1 MHESLIITSSLGDK
15 FLYNRINNEN
25 CGLLTVM
32 QTKIL
37 LVVVLCL
44 GVLTGYYL
52 SRGAVIDRGA
62 PNANAPSGAPEIAHQ
77 RNDNPNDTIARL
89 QQRLAQAE
97 QVQLSLAERVSEL
110 EAEIELGMFPMVGT
124 GTQETE
130 TIEEPELTPPAQTFR
145 ASVEALIETGIP
157 AEQAALIQ
165 ARLDEFDLKQ
175 LYIKDRASR
184 EGWLNTTRYRKEQRQ
199 GQNAY
204 RELRSEIGDDA
215 YDRMLYALG
224 QANRVV
230 VRDIMQNSSAE
241 QYGLQAN
248 DRVYEYDGQRV
259 FTGQELNE
267 LVTQGGD
274 AGALVLVRVQR
285 DEQQLDVYLPRG
297 PIGIRL
303 ASSRELP

>member
-1 MHESLIITSSLGDK
+1 
-15 FLYNRINNEN
+15 
-25 CGLLTVM
+25 M
-32 QTKIL
+32 QAKIL

-44 GVLTGYYL
+44 GVFAGYYL
-52 SRGAVIDRGA
+52 SRGAVIDQGGS
-62 PNANAPSGAPEIAHQ
+62 NANAPSGPPEIVLQ

-97 QVQLSLAERVSEL
+97 QVQLSLAERVSVL
-110 EAEIELGMFPMVGT
+110 EAVIGKPGAFPDIGT
-124 GTQETE
+124 GIPETE
-130 TIEEPELTPPAQTFR
+130 TIEESEHPAPVQTFR
-145 ASVEALIETGIP
+145 TSVEALIATGIP
-157 AEQAALIQ
+157 TEQAALIQ
-165 ARLDEFDLKQ
+165 SRLDEYDLKQ

-184 EGWLNTTRYRKEQRQ
+184 EGWLNTARYRKEQREAQ
-199 GQNAY
+199 TKY

-224 QANRVV
+224 QGNRVV
-230 VRDIMQNSSAE
+230 VRDIIQNSSAE

-259 FTGQELNE
+259 FTGQELIE
-267 LVTQGGD
+267 LVAQGGD

-285 DEQQLDVYLPRG
+285 DEQQLDFYLPRG

-303 ASSRELP
+303 ATSRETP

>member
-1 MHESLIITSSLGDK
+1 
-15 FLYNRINNEN
+15 
-25 CGLLTVM
+25 M

-44 GVLTGYYL
+44 GVFAGYYF
-52 SRGAVIDRGA
+52 SRGTVIDQSA
-62 PNANAPSGAPEIAHQ
+62 PNANTPSGVPEIAHQ
-77 RNDNPNDTIARL
+77 RNDNPNDTIAL

-97 QVQLSLAERVSEL
+97 QLQLSLAERVSDL
-110 EAEIELGMFPMVGT
+110 EAVIGKLGTFPAVGA
-124 GTQETE
+124 GTHESE
-130 TIEEPELTPPAQTFR
+130 TIEESEHTAPAQTFR

-165 ARLDEFDLKQ
+165 ARLDEFDLNQ

-184 EGWLNTTRYRKEQRQ
+184 EGWLNTARYRNEQRQ
-199 GQNAY
+199 AQNAY
-204 RELRSEIGDDA
+204 QELRSEIGDDA

>member
-1 MHESLIITSSLGDK
+1 
-15 FLYNRINNEN
+15 
-25 CGLLTVM
+25 M
-32 QTKIL
+32 QAKIL
-37 LVVVLCL
+37 LIVVLCL
-44 GVLTGYYL
+44 GLLAGYYL
-52 SRGAVIDRGA
+52 LRGTMHDQDG
-62 PNANAPSGAPEIAHQ
+62 PNDNAPSGTLGIDHQ
-77 RNDNPNDTIARL
+77 QKDSPNDTITRL

-97 QVQLSLAERVSEL
+97 QEQLSLAERVSEL
-110 EAEIELGMFPMVGT
+110 EAVIGKLGTHLDIGT
-124 GTQETE
+124 GAPAPK
-130 TIEEPELTPPAQTFR
+130 TIEESEHPAPVQTFR
-145 ASVEALIETGIP
+145 TSVEALIETGIP
-157 AEQAALIQ
+157 TEQAVLIQ
-165 ARLDEFDLKQ
+165 SRLDEYDLKQ
-175 LYIKDRASR
+175 LYIRDRASR
-184 EGWLNTTRYRKEQRQ
+184 EGWLNTARFRKEQRQ
-199 GQNAY
+199 TQNAY

-230 VRDIMQNSSAE
+230 VRDIIQNSSAE

-259 FTGQELNE
+259 FTGQELND

-285 DEQQLDVYLPRG
+285 DEQQLDFYLPRG

>member
-1 MHESLIITSSLGDK
+1 
-15 FLYNRINNEN
+15 
-25 CGLLTVM
+25 M
-32 QTKIL
+32 QAKIL

-44 GVLTGYYL
+44 GVFAGYYL
-52 SRGAVIDRGA
+52 SRGAVIDQGGS
-62 PNANAPSGAPEIAHQ
+62 NANAPSGPPEIVLQ

-97 QVQLSLAERVSEL
+97 QVQLSLAERVSVL
-110 EAEIELGMFPMVGT
+110 EAVIGKPGAFPDIGT
-124 GTQETE
+124 GIPETE
-130 TIEEPELTPPAQTFR
+130 TIEESEHPAPVQTFR
-145 ASVEALIETGIP
+145 TSLEALIATGIP
-157 AEQAALIQ
+157 TEQAALIQ
-165 ARLDEFDLKQ
+165 SRLDEYDLKQ

-184 EGWLNTTRYRKEQRQ
+184 EGWLNTARYRKEQREAQ
-199 GQNAY
+199 TKY

-224 QANRVV
+224 QGNRVV
-230 VRDIMQNSSAE
+230 VRDIIQNSSAE

-259 FTGQELNE
+259 FTGQELND
-267 LVTQGGD
+267 LVTQGSD

-285 DEQQLDVYLPRG
+285 DEQQLDIYLPRG

>member
-1 MHESLIITSSLGDK
+1 
-15 FLYNRINNEN
+15 
-25 CGLLTVM
+25 M

-37 LVVVLCL
+37 LIVLLCL
-44 GVLTGYYL
+44 GIITGYYL
-52 SRGAVIDRGA
+52 LRDE
-62 PNANAPSGAPEIAHQ
+62 NANTPSATPHLAHQ
-77 RNDNPNDTIARL
+77 HKEDPNDTITRL

-97 QVQLSLAERVSEL
+97 QEQLWLAERVAVL
-110 EAEIELGMFPMVGT
+110 EAEIGKAGAFPDIATGMP
-124 GTQETE
+124 ETE
-130 TIEEPELTPPAQTFR
+130 TIEEAEYPAPVQTFR
-145 ASVEALIETGIP
+145 TSVEALIETGIP
-157 AEQAALIQ
+157 TEQAALIQ
-165 ARLDEFDLKQ
+165 SRLDEYDLKQ

-184 EGWLNTTRYRKEQRQ
+184 EGWLNTARYRKEQRQ
-199 GQNAY
+199 AQTEY

-224 QANRVV
+224 QGNRVV

-259 FTGQELNE
+259 FTGQELND

-285 DEQQLDVYLPRG
+285 DEQQLDFYLPRG

>member
-1 MHESLIITSSLGDK
+1 
-15 FLYNRINNEN
+15 
-25 CGLLTVM
+25 M
-32 QTKIL
+32 QAKIL
-37 LVVVLCL
+37 LIVLLCL
-44 GVLTGYYL
+44 GIIAGYYL
-52 SRGAVIDRGA
+52 SRGAVIDQGG
-62 PNANAPSGAPEIAHQ
+62 PNANALSGPPEIAHQ
-77 RNDNPNDTIARL
+77 RKDNPNDTIARL
-89 QQRLAQAE
+89 QERLAQAE

-110 EAEIELGMFPMVGT
+110 EVVIGKSGTFPAAGT
-124 GTQETE
+124 GTHETE
-130 TIEEPELTPPAQTFR
+130 TIEESQYPAPAQTFR
-145 ASVEALIETGIP
+145 TSVEALIETGIP
-157 AEQAALIQ
+157 TEQAALIQ
-165 ARLDEFDLKQ
+165 SRLDEFDLKQ

-184 EGWLNTTRYRKEQRQ
+184 EGWLNTARYRKEQRQ
-199 GQNAY
+199 AQNAY

-224 QANRVV
+224 QANRIV

-285 DEQQLDVYLPRG
+285 DEQQLDFYLPRG

>member
-1 MHESLIITSSLGDK
+1 M
-15 FLYNRINNEN
+15 RA
-25 CGLLTVM
+25 
-32 QTKIL
+32 KIL
-37 LVVVLCL
+37 LIVVLCL
-44 GVLTGYYL
+44 GVLAGYYL
-52 SRGAVIDRGA
+52 LSGAEIDQGD
-62 PNANAPSGAPEIAHQ
+62 PNVNAPSAPPEIAHQ
-77 RNDNPNDTIARL
+77 RKDNPNDTIARL
-89 QQRLAQAE
+89 QQRLAKAE

-110 EAEIELGMFPMVGT
+110 EAVIGKLGTFPDVGT
-124 GTQETE
+124 RTHETE
-130 TIEEPELTPPAQTFR
+130 TIEESEHPAPVQTFR
-145 ASVEALIETGIP
+145 TSVEALIATGIP
-157 AEQAALIQ
+157 TEQAALIQ
-165 ARLDEFDLKQ
+165 SRLDEHDLKQ

-184 EGWLNTTRYRKEQRQ
+184 EGWLNTARYRKEQRQ
-199 GQNAY
+199 AQNAY

-267 LVTQGGD
+267 LVTQGGG
-274 AGALVLVRVQR
+274 AGTLVLVRVQR
-285 DEQQLDVYLPRG
+285 DEQQLDFYLPRG

>member
-1 MHESLIITSSLGDK
+1 
-15 FLYNRINNEN
+15 
-25 CGLLTVM
+25 M

-44 GVLTGYYL
+44 GVFAGYYL
-52 SRGAVIDRGA
+52 SRGTVIDQGA
-62 PNANAPSGAPEIAHQ
+62 PTANAPSGAQDIAHQ

-110 EAEIELGMFPMVGT
+110 EAGIGKIGMFPAVGT
-124 GTQETE
+124 GTHETE
-130 TIEEPELTPPAQTFR
+130 TIEESEHPAPAQTFR
-145 ASVEALIETGIP
+145 ASVEALVETGIP
-157 AEQAALIQ
+157 TEQAALIQ

-184 EGWLNTTRYRKEQRQ
+184 EGWLNTARYRKEQRQ
-199 GQNAY
+199 AQTEY

-224 QANRVV
+224 QGNRVV

-259 FTGQELNE
+259 FTSQELND

-285 DEQQLDVYLPRG
+285 DEQQLDFYLPRG

>member
-1 MHESLIITSSLGDK
+1 MPA
-15 FLYNRINNEN
+15 
-25 CGLLTVM
+25 
-32 QTKIL
+32 KIL
-37 LVVVLCL
+37 LIVVLCL
-44 GVLTGYYL
+44 GLLAGYYL
-52 SRGAVIDRGA
+52 LRGTVLDQGG
-62 PNANAPSGAPEIAHQ
+62 PNDNAPSGTLEIDHQ
-77 RNDNPNDTIARL
+77 QKDSPNDTITRL

-97 QVQLSLAERVSEL
+97 QEQLSLAERVSEL
-110 EAEIELGMFPMVGT
+110 EAVIGKLGTHLDIGT
-124 GTQETE
+124 GAPATK
-130 TIEEPELTPPAQTFR
+130 TIEESEHPAPVQTFR
-145 ASVEALIETGIP
+145 T
-157 AEQAALIQ
+157 
-165 ARLDEFDLKQ
+165 
-175 LYIKDRASR
+175 SR
-184 EGWLNTTRYRKEQRQ
+184 EGWLNTARFRKEQRQ
-199 GQNAY
+199 AQNAY

-230 VRDIMQNSSAE
+230 VRDIIQNSSAE

-259 FTGQELNE
+259 FTGQELND

-285 DEQQLDVYLPRG
+285 DEQQLDFYLPRG